1 MEVEIYRKFFAGHF
15 KNKHFFSGIRDERA
29 GKIEQDV
36 EVFFPELHIMVRG
49 IGIVQAFSGDILFA
63 VKPSEKLVDLL
74 GLSVEYRLIPG
85 ICAYRAGLPGSQ
97 YRNQC

>member
-1 MEVEIYRKFFAGHF
+1 
-15 KNKHFFSGIRDERA
+15 
-29 GKIEQDV
+29 
-36 EVFFPELHIMVRG
+36 MVRG

-85 ICAYRAGLPGSQ
+85 ICAHRAGLPGSQ